1 MKMADWRQNFERTV
15 QGFYNKVI
23 DLTFSDVTGAYRKFE
38 ARSMP
43 QPLTEAELD
52 QLEADDQR
60 VEELYCRYRDLG
72 GKGIFVPMDLD
83 DLEDLVAQRE
93 GVIRTRIAKL
103 DEKKAAYQDML
114 GE

>member
-1 MKMADWRQNFERTV
+1 MADWRQNFERTV

-23 DLTFSDVTGAYRKFE
+23 DLTLSDVADAYRKFE

-72 GKGIFVPMDLD
+72 GKAIFVPLDLD

-93 GVIRTRIAKL
+93 GVVRTQIAKL
-103 DEKKAAYQDML
+103 DEKKVAYQDML